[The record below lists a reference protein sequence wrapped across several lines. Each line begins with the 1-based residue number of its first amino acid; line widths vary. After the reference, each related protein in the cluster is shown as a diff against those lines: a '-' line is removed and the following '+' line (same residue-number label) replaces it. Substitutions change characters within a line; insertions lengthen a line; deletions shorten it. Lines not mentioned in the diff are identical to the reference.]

1 MRRTPRPTAR
11 MTAALV
17 GAVLGAGLLAGCG
30 GDEPDPA
37 AEASQDAA
45 AEPTVEPTLPEPGAT
60 SGERIQAVVDALPT
74 LDESALDRVGV
85 LPELPEGV
93 LPADVALPD
102 VASFGSDEFGWYV
115 LQRLPGSAEDTAAEI
130 EDRLVGAGFT
140 EAAPVEP
147 EGMTEMRVFTR
158 AADDAVVGVSVA
170 DVTGQSADDQEFPTR
185 AAFVVAPALS

>member
-1 MRRTPRPTAR
+1 MRRTPRPSAR
-11 MTAALV
+11 VTAALI

-60 SGERIQAVVDALPT
+60 SGERIQAVVDALPA

-85 LPELPEGV
+85 LPELPAGV
-93 LPADVALPD
+93 LPVDVALPD

-115 LQRLPGSAEDTAAEI
+115 LQRLPGSAEDTATAI
-130 EDRLVGAGFT
+130 EDRLVDAGFA